1 MTKKTKKTY
10 PLSVLRAVALHTQNL
25 DASHKNSKIPSIDMV
40 NDVVNQIGAVQLD
53 TLQMVH
59 RSHYV
64 AMWSRVGNYA
74 TTDFDQLVYGNQDGS
89 EHNTRRLFEYW
100 LHAACIIPLAD
111 FRYVIPEMKKQ
122 RAYSSGMQKW
132 LAETS
137 NVELMQKVH
146 ERIQAE
152 GQLRSQD
159 FEYKGEKRGSW
170 WDWKPA
176 KRALEYLYN
185 EGKLMISNRTKFQ
198 RHYDIAERVLPD
210 WVDTTEP
217 TEEEMRRYWL
227 ERGAKALGVC
237 EAKHAANYTHMKLTP
252 ARPII
257 NKLIKDKIFIEIE
270 GEVADGTTK
279 TLIVHRDNL
288 DLLEHASDG
297 ELNPQR
303 TTFLSP
309 FDNLFWAQGRDM
321 LFWNF
326 EQTLEA
332 YKPAGIRKWGYF
344 CLPILHRDQLIG
356 RFDPKLERK
365 KGILRLK
372 ALHLEPEIVP
382 TDKMVT
388 DVAET
393 MRDFLKFH
401 EATDMTIESSTSPT
415 FAKQLQTAL

>member
-1 MTKKTKKTY
+1 MLKKTPRTY
-10 PLSVLRAVALHTQNL
+10 PLSILRAVALHTQKL
-25 DASHKNSKIPSIDMV
+25 DTPHRQDDATSDSIYEALFH
-40 NDVVNQIGAVQLD
+40 IGAVQLD

-64 AMWSRVGNYA
+64 AMWSRMGTYNRPY
-74 TTDFDQLVYGNQDGS
+74 FDELIYGQQEEAQN
-89 EHNTRRLFEYW
+89 NTRRLFEYW

-111 FRYVIPEMKKQ
+111 YRYLIPQIKKQ
-122 RAYSSGMQKW
+122 RAYSTGMERW

-137 NVELMQKVH
+137 NAEMMAKVY
-146 ERIQAE
+146 ERIHEE
-152 GQLRSQD
+152 GPLRSQD

-185 EGKLMISNRTKFQ
+185 EGKLMIANRTKFQ
-198 RHYDIAERVLPD
+198 RHYDLTERVLPD
-210 WVDTTEP
+210 WVDITEP
-217 TEEEMRRYWL
+217 TEGEMHRFWL

-257 NKLIKDKIFIEIE
+257 NKLIKEKVFVEIE
-270 GEVADGTTK
+270 GELADGSTK
-279 TLIVHRDNL
+279 TLIIHRDNMH
-288 DLLEHASDG
+288 LLQQAADG
-297 ELNPQR
+297 EILAKR

-309 FDNLFWAQGRDM
+309 FDSLWWAQGRDIQ
-321 LFWNF
+321 FWNF

-332 YKPAGIRKWGYF
+332 YKPAPIRKWGYF
-344 CLPILHRDQLIG
+344 CLPILHKDRLIG

-365 KGILRLK
+365 KGALRLK
-372 ALHLEPEIVP
+372 NLHLEPDVV
-382 TDKMVT
+382 VT
-388 DVAET
+388 DEMVADVSEA

-401 EATDMTIESSTSPT
+401 EATDVVIEDSTAPD
-415 FAKQLQTAL
+415 FAKRLQAAL